1 MKYVLKNKDRIVLE
15 FEVKDIQ
22 SKFELDDNN
31 PQKTITRK
39 IISNIAIL
47 DSALLPKSI
56 KLSNNDIAKSLKKFI
71 EHRKAP
77 SNRTFVKEILKTLN
91 RDIKKDFMGYV
102 DISFA
107 LSLND
112 SYWITPADKDYKWEK
127 YNLYN
132 NQFDKAL
139 ELVAFNGASHTAQG
153 ITSSPEYT
161 TSGALKKCWHRDN
174 GQIYLY
180 KGSSK
185 DNAKEY
191 KNSGYLC
198 QEVFSEYYMAQIA
211 ETMGFNYVPY
221 DLKEFHG
228 KIVSTCPL
236 FTNENEGYIPIH
248 YLLNDNLDKDDSEK
262 LSFEI
267 SKIYGKEAFE
277 DLMLFDAII
286 CNTDRHLGNFGMMID
301 NNTNEI
307 LRPAPIFDN
316 GQSIIEN
323 ITYDDLQSIK
333 SISSQLVG
341 SVIKYNFKEQIEL
354 FARHRHLDS
363 LKKLVKFEFKK
374 HEKFNLDDNFL
385 ESIQKC
391 IRYRAN
397 MALEFAYQKDKKI
410 QISKTRDI
418 AKSKSKKPKSNENN
432 GIGL

>member
-1 MKYVLKNKDRIVLE
+1 MKYVLKNKDIVILE

-31 PQKTITRK
+31 PSKFITRK
-39 IISNIAIL
+39 IISNISIL
-47 DSALLPKSI
+47 DSTLLPKSMN
-56 KLSNNDIAKSLKKFI
+56 LSNSNNSDIFKSLKKFI

-77 SNRTFVKEILKTLN
+77 SNRAFVKEILNTLN

-112 SYWITPADKDYKWEK
+112 SYWITPANKDYKWEE

-139 ELVAFNGASHTAQG
+139 ELVAFNGASHTAKG

-191 KNSGYLC
+191 KNSGYLS
-198 QEVFSEYYMAQIA
+198 QEAFSEFYMAQIA
-211 ETMGFNYVPY
+211 EIMNFNYVPY

-228 KIVSTCPL
+228 KIVSSCPL

-248 YLLNDNLDKDDSEK
+248 YLLNDNFDKDDSEK

-277 DLMLFDAII
+277 DLMLFDALI
-286 CNTDRHLGNFGMMID
+286 CNTDRHLGNFGMIID
-301 NNTNEI
+301 NNTNKI

-316 GQSIIEN
+316 GESIIEN
-323 ITYDDLQSIK
+323 ITYDELQSIK

-341 SVIKYNFKEQIEL
+341 KVIKYNFKEQIEL
-354 FARHRHLDS
+354 FVRNRHLDS
-363 LKKLVKFEFKK
+363 LKKLAKFEFKK
-374 HEKFNLDDNFL
+374 HEKFNLDDSFL
-385 ESIQKC
+385 ETIQKC

-397 MALEFAYQKDKKI
+397 MALQFVEEKQENSLDDKMDKI
-410 QISKTRDI
+410 KLRRR
-418 AKSKSKKPKSNENN
+418 
-432 GIGL
+432 